1 MEKTRILIAEEHV
14 IFREALRKLLE
25 EEAGFEIVGEAS
37 DGEELVRQAIELK
50 PDVILMDVIMPK
62 LNGIEATKQIKSELP
77 TSAVLILSAHSYEAY
92 VLATLRAGAAGFL
105 SKGAHGKEL
114 IAAIKAVRVGE
125 PVLDQTAAF
134 KILTRLVSTD
144 EASRRTATNTV
155 HSRELEV
162 LKLAAKG
169 MTNKA
174 IAQSLYISERTVQ
187 THFINI
193 FRKLNVGS
201 RTEAVLRAL
210 KEGWLTMEDLP

>member
-14 IFREALRKLLE
+14 IFREALTKLLGE
-25 EEAGFEIVGEAS
+25 EGEFEVVGEAG
-37 DGEELVRQAIELK
+37 DGEELVRMATELK

-62 LNGIEATKQIKSELP
+62 LNGIEATRQIKTTLP

-105 SKGAHGKEL
+105 SKGSHINEL
-114 IAAIKAVRVGE
+114 VAAIKAVRVGE
-125 PVLDQTAAF
+125 PVIDQAAAYR
-134 KILTRLVSTD
+134 ILTRLVSTD
-144 EASRRTATNTV
+144 ETSGRAVLDEIHR
-155 HSRELEV
+155 RELEV

-169 MTNKA
+169 MTNKE
-174 IAQSLYISERTVQ
+174 IAQELYISERTVQ

-210 KEGWLTMEDLP
+210 KEGWLAFEDLP